1 MSCNPAYD
9 DGTESGCGDTYSALN
24 GVESCGLGQSY
35 GGIGMS
41 NYQQGLNSSNANSFC
56 IQSQDYAPVQRMY
69 DITAIPEIAKLQY
82 YHQPTFLSK
91 DGGKYNNIIIGNA
104 QGETVFPSLQ
114 NASPQAN
121 RFMEQA
127 KKGAL
132 KYGANIDRN
141 QATFDKQNAIT
152 KGQAQL
158 QSAYLQGKKQGKK
171 EAFSMLTALNE
182 QISP

>member
-82 YHQPTFLSK
+82 YEPTTYLSK
-91 DGGKYNNIIIGNA
+91 NGENYVNDIIINV
-104 QGETVFPSLQ
+104 QGETALPSRQ
-114 NASPQAN
+114 IASPQAI
-121 RFMEQA
+121 RFMQQA
-127 KKGAL
+127 ENGAS
-132 KYGANIDRN
+132 KYVLNIDRN
-141 QATFDKQNAIT
+141 QGAFKKQNAIS
-152 KGQAQL
+152 KGQLQDQL
-158 QSAYLQGKKQGKK
+158 QSAYNQGMNRGKK
-171 EAFSMLTALNE
+171 EAFSVLASVNR
-182 QISP
+182 QI